1 MAWLPLH
8 FVQDYVEEPVT
19 DGFSVIL
26 NRLDQWYCAIAL
38 TDSKNL
44 RIGWPRRLAEKR
56 QYRGVWLV

>member
-1 MAWLPLH
+1 MPLH

-19 DGFSVIL
+19 DGISVIL

-56 QYRGVWLV
+56 QYRGAWLL